1 MNESLSEEEAVHRFA
16 AATLGLLKTFRTAD
30 NSRLVAEIRRIAK
43 EAHESEVTSFQ
54 NQQAAKPMLLNA
66 RQAAKSLSISERTLH
81 SMTAPRGPIPAVKI
95 GTRVCYAV
103 SDLERAVDA
112 LKVKPSTAR
121 DRPPA
126 THVSLQTSDQ
136 SARSRT
142 R

>member
-43 EAHESEVTSFQ
+43 EANESEVASFQ

-103 SDLERAVDA
+103 PDLERAIEA
-112 LKVKPSTAR
+112 LKVKPS
-121 DRPPA
+121 
-126 THVSLQTSDQ
+126 
-136 SARSRT
+136 RT
-142 R
+142 PEADG